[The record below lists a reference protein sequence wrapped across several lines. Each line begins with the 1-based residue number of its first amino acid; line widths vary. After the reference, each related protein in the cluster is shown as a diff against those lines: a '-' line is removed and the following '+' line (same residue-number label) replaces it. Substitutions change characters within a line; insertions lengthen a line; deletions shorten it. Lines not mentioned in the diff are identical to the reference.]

1 MQTLKDRMWTEFK
14 IAGVD
19 RACWDKRG
27 AVLEFRTISDMAEVA
42 RNVAD
47 KTQCDVIHL
56 NDYTLLVENF
66 E

>member
-1 MQTLKDRMWTEFK
+1 MQTLKNRMWAEFK
-14 IAGVD
+14 IAGVND
-19 RACWDKRG
+19 AFWHKRG

-47 KTQCDVIHL
+47 KTQCDVTHL
-56 NDYTLLVENF
+56 NDYTLLIENF